1 MNYGKIG
8 IRYAKALFL
17 TALEENALEQ
27 VHYDMQLLKQLVS
40 ENPSFS
46 FFLNTPILKP
56 SEKQDFFQAV
66 FFNKIHSLTTRFL
79 ELLTKNRREN
89 RLLDIIR
96 NFQLLY
102 LSHNNTLS
110 ATLITPINADNTLM
124 EKFTLKLQEMLQK
137 TVVLQNKTDE
147 SLVGG
152 FILQIEDKEFDAS
165 ARTQL
170 KKIKNNLNKTSMIK

>member
-27 VHYDMQLLKQLVS
+27 VYYDMLLLKQLVS

-56 SEKQDFFQAV
+56 SEKQNFFQAV
-66 FFNKIHSLTTRFL
+66 FFNKIHSLTTIFL

-102 LSHNNTLS
+102 LSHKNTLS
-110 ATLITPINADNTLM
+110 ATLITPINVDNVLL
-124 EKFTLKLQEMLQK
+124 EKFIHKLQEMLQK

-147 SLVGG
+147 SLIGG

-165 ARTQL
+165 ARTQF